1 MIGNEYFVTA
11 TINQNNKRIAKNSL
25 LLYARM
31 LLVMAVTLYTS
42 RVVLRALGVEDYGIY
57 NVVGGVVAMLG
68 FLNGSL
74 TAATSRFLTF
84 ELGKGDDGDLN
95 RVFRCSV
102 TVHYLLAVL
111 ILLFAETAGLWFVLE
126 KLVIPAERLNAALWA
141 YQCSV
146 FTILVSIVSTPYN
159 ALIVAHER
167 MEAFAYISVAEVLLK
182 LGVAFAIIQPVGDK
196 LIVYALLLAFAQF
209 LVRLLYTVYCS
220 RYFPGIRSRLLW
232 DKEISSKIF
241 SFAGWAMNGNLAVMG
256 YTQGLNILLNL
267 FFGPSVNA
275 ARGIAVQVQSAV
287 SQFFNN
293 FFIAVIP
300 QIVKSYAQNDL
311 ESMHKLII
319 GSSKYAFFLALLLV
333 VPLMVNTEYVLQ
345 LWLGQVPERSQAFTR
360 LMLLIC
366 INYTLTHP
374 TVASIQATGRIK
386 KFQLVEGALLLMV
399 VPVAYLF
406 LKFAHVPPEGVF
418 IIYWVIE
425 VITQFVRVWIVYPAI
440 KLRRCR
446 YLSGILCPLLKV
458 VAPLA
463 ILIWCLK
470 DYLIA
475 DSFSGFV
482 FSCLCCLLLTTV
494 MIFSLGLAKNE
505 KEFVTQKILSF
516 VRGNGK

>member
-1 MIGNEYFVTA
+1 MSVGGSSS
-11 TINQNNKRIAKNSL
+11 RIAKNSL

-42 RVVLRALGVEDYGIY
+42 RIVLRALGVEDYGIY

-84 ELGKGDDGDLN
+84 ELGKGEDDDLN

-102 TVHYLLAVL
+102 TVHYLLAAL
-111 ILLFAETAGLWFVLE
+111 ILLLAESVGLWFVLN
-126 KLVIPAERLNAALWA
+126 KLVIPAERLDAALWA

-182 LGVAFAIIQPVGDK
+182 LGVAFAIMQPVGDK
-196 LIVYALLLAFAQF
+196 LIVYALLLALIQF

-220 RYFPGIRSRLLW
+220 RHFPDVHSRLLW
-232 DKEISSKIF
+232 DKEISGKIF
-241 SFAGWAMNGNLAVMG
+241 SFAGWTMNGNLAVMG

-293 FFIAVIP
+293 FLMAVRP
-300 QIVKSYAQNDL
+300 QIVKSYAQGDL
-311 ESMHKLII
+311 EYMHKLVI
-319 GSSKYAFFLALLLV
+319 GSSKYAFFLVLLLV
-333 VPLMVNTEYVLQ
+333 VPLMVNMEYVLQ
-345 LWLGQVPERSQAFTR
+345 LWLGQVPEHSVAFTR

-366 INYTLTHP
+366 INYTLSQP
-374 TVASIQATGRIK
+374 TIIGIHATGRIK
-386 KFQLVEGALLLMV
+386 KFQIIEGTLLLTT

-406 LKFAHVPPEGVF
+406 LKFGRISSEMVF
-418 IIYWVIE
+418 VVYWIIE

-440 KLRRCR
+440 RLARRK
-446 YLSGILCPLLKV
+446 YLTEILLPIFKV
-458 VAPLA
+458 AVPLA
-463 ILIWCLK
+463 AIMWCLWNPLRAGSLTGLIVTS
-470 DYLIA
+470 LIA
-475 DSFSGFV
+475 LLITGLIEFCVGLSIKERSFV
-482 FSCLCCLLLTTV
+482 F
-494 MIFSLGLAKNE
+494 E
-505 KEFVTQKILSF
+505 KGKKGFLWLQQKI
-516 VRGNGK
+516 

>member
-1 MIGNEYFVTA
+1 MTV

-42 RVVLRALGVEDYGIY
+42 RIVLRALGVEDYGIY

-111 ILLFAETAGLWFVLE
+111 ILLFAETVGLWFVLH

-182 LGVAFAIIQPVGDK
+182 LGVAFAIIQPMGDK
-196 LIVYALLLAFAQF
+196 LIVYALLLAFIQF

-220 RYFPGIRSRLLW
+220 RHFPGIRSRLLW
-232 DKEISSKIF
+232 DKELSGKIF
-241 SFAGWAMNGNLAVMG
+241 SFAGWTMNGNLAVMG

-293 FFIAVIP
+293 FLMAVRP
-300 QIVKSYAQNDL
+300 QIVKSYAQGDL
-311 ESMHKLII
+311 EYMHKLII
-319 GSSKYAFFLALLLV
+319 GSSKYAFFLVLLLV
-333 VPLMVNTEYVLQ
+333 VPLMVNTEYVLH
-345 LWLGQVPERSQAFTR
+345 LWLGQVPEHSVAFTR

-366 INYTLTHP
+366 MNYTLSQP
-374 TVASIQATGRIK
+374 TIIGIHATGQLK
-386 KFQLVEGALLLMV
+386 KFQLVEGTLLLTI
-399 VPVAYLF
+399 VPMAYVF
-406 LKFAHVPPEGVF
+406 LKFVHILPEGVF
-418 IIYWVIE
+418 VIYWIVE

-440 KLRRCR
+440 RLARRR
-446 YLSGILCPLLKV
+446 YLTEILYPLLRV
-458 VAPLA
+458 VIPLA
-463 ILIWCLK
+463 LLVWCLRECLK
-470 DYLIA
+470 VE
-475 DSFSGFV
+475 SFSKLVG
-482 FSCLCCLLLTTV
+482 SSSICLLLTV
-494 MIFSLGLAKNE
+494 AMILLLGLTKGERN
-505 KEFVTQKILSF
+505 FISQKVVLYFSRKI
-516 VRGNGK
+516 RRK

>member
-1 MIGNEYFVTA
+1 MTA

-31 LLVMAVTLYTS
+31 LLVMAVALYTS
-42 RVVLRALGVEDYGIY
+42 RIVLQALGIEDYGIY

-84 ELGKGDDGDLN
+84 ELGRGEEGDLN

-102 TVHYLLAVL
+102 TVHYLLAGL
-111 ILLFAETAGLWFVLE
+111 ILLVAETIGLWFVLD
-126 KLVIPAERLNAALWA
+126 KLVIPAERLNAALWV

-182 LGVAFAIIQPVGDK
+182 LGVSFIIMQPVGDK

-209 LVRLLYTVYCS
+209 LLRLLYTVYCS
-220 RYFPGIRSRLLW
+220 RHFPGIRSRLLW
-232 DKEISSKIF
+232 DREISGKIF

-267 FFGPSVNA
+267 FFGPAVNA
-275 ARGIAVQVQSAV
+275 ARGIAVQVQGAV

-300 QIVKSYAQNDL
+300 QIVKSYAQGNL
-311 ESMHKLII
+311 EYMHKLII
-319 GSSKYAFFLALLLV
+319 GGAKYAFFLALLLV
-333 VPLMVNTEYVLQ
+333 VPLMVNTGYVLQ
-345 LWLGQVPERSQAFTR
+345 LWLGQVPEHSVAFTR
-360 LMLLIC
+360 LMLFIC

-386 KFQLVEGALLLMV
+386 KFQLVEGALLLMI

-406 LKFAHVPPEGVF
+406 LKFAHIPPEGVF
-418 IIYWVIE
+418 IIYWIIE

-440 KLRRCR
+440 KLSRRR

-458 VAPLA
+458 VVPLVV
-463 ILIWCLK
+463 LIWCLRG
-470 DYLIA
+470 YLVA
-475 DSFSGFV
+475 DCFSSFV
-482 FSCLCCLLLTTV
+482 ISCLCCLLFTTIIV
-494 MIFSLGLAKNE
+494 FSLGLTKNE
-505 KEFVTQKILSF
+505 KEFVCQRILSF
-516 VRGNGK
+516 VRGMWK

>member
-333 VPLMVNTEYVLQ
+333 VPLMVTTE
-345 LWLGQVPERSQAFTR
+345 
-360 LMLLIC
+360 
-366 INYTLTHP
+366 
-374 TVASIQATGRIK
+374 
-386 KFQLVEGALLLMV
+386 
-399 VPVAYLF
+399 
-406 LKFAHVPPEGVF
+406 
-418 IIYWVIE
+418 
-425 VITQFVRVWIVYPAI
+425 
-440 KLRRCR
+440 
-446 YLSGILCPLLKV
+446 
-458 VAPLA
+458 
-463 ILIWCLK
+463 
-470 DYLIA
+470 
-475 DSFSGFV
+475 
-482 FSCLCCLLLTTV
+482 
-494 MIFSLGLAKNE
+494 
-505 KEFVTQKILSF
+505 
-516 VRGNGK
+516 

>member
-1 MIGNEYFVTA
+1 MTA

-31 LLVMAVTLYTS
+31 LLVMVVTLYTS
-42 RVVLRALGVEDYGIY
+42 RIVLRALGVEDYGIY

-84 ELGKGDDGDLN
+84 ELGRGEDGDLN

-102 TVHYLLAVL
+102 TVHYLLAAL
-111 ILLFAETAGLWFVLE
+111 ILLLAESVGLWFVLN
-126 KLVIPAERLNAALWA
+126 KLVIPAERLDAALWA

-146 FTILVSIVSTPYN
+146 FTIVVSIVSTPYN

-196 LIVYALLLAFAQF
+196 LVVYALLLALVQF

-220 RYFPGIRSRLLW
+220 RHFPGIRSRLLW
-232 DKEISSKIF
+232 DKEISGRIF
-241 SFAGWAMNGNLAVMG
+241 SFAGWTMNGNLAVMG

-267 FFGPSVNA
+267 FFGPAVNA
-275 ARGIAVQVQSAV
+275 ARGIAVQVQGAV

-293 FFIAVIP
+293 FLMAVRP
-300 QIVKSYAQNDL
+300 QIVKSYAQGDL
-311 ESMHKLII
+311 EYMHKLVI
-319 GSSKYAFFLALLLV
+319 GSSKYAFFLVLLLV
-333 VPLMVNTEYVLQ
+333 VPLMVNTEYVLH
-345 LWLGQVPERSQAFTR
+345 LWLGQVPEHSVAFTR

-366 INYTLTHP
+366 MNYPLSQP
-374 TVASIQATGRIK
+374 TIIGIHATGRLK
-386 KFQLVEGALLLMV
+386 KFQLIEGSMLLTI

-406 LKFAHVPPEGVF
+406 LKFTHILPEVVF

-425 VITQFVRVWIVYPAI
+425 VITQFARIWIVYPAI
-440 KLRRCR
+440 RLRKCR
-446 YLSGILCPLLKV
+446 YFTEILYPLFRV
-458 VAPLA
+458 IVPLT
-463 ILIWCLK
+463 LLVWCLRE
-470 DYLIA
+470 YLKA
-475 DSFSGFV
+475 ESFSGLIG
-482 FSCLCCLLLTTV
+482 SCCVCLLLTMGMV
-494 MIFSLGLAKNE
+494 LLLGLTKDERN
-505 KEFVTQKILSF
+505 FVWQRMLYF
-516 VRGNGK
+516 RER